1 MDMNDFFAM
10 GFCKVA
16 EEHGVDPV
24 QLAKYAQQLPMSSY
38 NQRRIAEL
46 KAMAAKLKGGTP
58 QTVTTNAD
66 GSVSSKWSG
75 HFRGGELV
83 PPASVAPQAPAAQPQ
98 PTSPVQTQ
106 TPSAPVSMPTP
117 SAPVAK
123 PKLAPGMR
131 YPRPG
136 EYDSSWTPNEDGS
149 FSKGNTT
156 SYPLDPNAILA
167 EMAAAGIK

>member
-1 MDMNDFFAM
+1 MNMDDLFAM
-10 GFCKVA
+10 GFCKAA

-24 QLAKYAQQLPMSSY
+24 QLAKYAQQQLPMSSY

-75 HFRGGELV
+75 YFRGGKLV

-106 TPSAPVSMPTP
+106 
-117 SAPVAK
+117 APVAK

-156 SYPLDPNAILA
+156 SYPLDSNAILA